1 MNELYVRFEIEEWK
15 QLDNSIRVEGFQV
28 ITVLYTTDY
37 LLKNAKTVSELCIK
51 DEEEFRLWMELKRLD
66 SEVTAMSE
74 DKIHKGSNIK
84 GFSIGGRDIY
94 IIEDKIRIT
103 ENGKVQ
109 EHLRSEFRKNPKL
122 VVRLIRR
129 A

>member
-1 MNELYVRFEIEEWK
+1 MIL
-15 QLDNSIRVEGFQV
+15 V
-28 ITVLYTTDY
+28 IVLNKLN
-37 LLKNAKTVSELCIK
+37 LLPQDTKTVSELCIK

-74 DKIHKGSNIK
+74 DKIHKGSSIK

-94 IIEDKIRIT
+94 IIEDKIRII
-103 ENGKVQ
+103 ENGRVQ